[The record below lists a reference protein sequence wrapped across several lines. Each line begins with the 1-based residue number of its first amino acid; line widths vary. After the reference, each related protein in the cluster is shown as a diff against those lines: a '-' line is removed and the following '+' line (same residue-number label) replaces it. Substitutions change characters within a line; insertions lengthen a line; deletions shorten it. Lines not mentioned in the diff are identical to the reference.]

1 MYQINSNEPRKY
13 LNASFFIDFSSDI
26 TAIIGFLIYLEII
39 ELNFCKLNKDLRKNI
54 IMRGEIDQ
62 IDFEKDKGTT
72 ILDNES
78 NNYIEI
84 GKLNISESE

>member
-1 MYQINSNEPRKY
+1 MQVF
-13 LNASFFIDFSSDI
+13 LIDFSSDI